1 MLEEPPNPLRCQE
14 KILVS
19 FWLYMSGP
27 NLYLSCVWQS
37 DAGFDVKTCDLYFK
51 TLVGGKKM
59 SVCVD
64 IHKPKI
70 MCMPMKVGV
79 RTYATY
85 ANCRTRTS

>member
-37 DAGFDVKTCDLYFK
+37 DTGFDVKTCDLYFK
-51 TLVGGKKM
+51 TLV
-59 SVCVD
+59 D
-64 IHKPKI
+64 IFTNHISAENTYFTNYIEWTEHKI
-70 MCMPMKVGV
+70 
-79 RTYATY
+79 
-85 ANCRTRTS
+85 